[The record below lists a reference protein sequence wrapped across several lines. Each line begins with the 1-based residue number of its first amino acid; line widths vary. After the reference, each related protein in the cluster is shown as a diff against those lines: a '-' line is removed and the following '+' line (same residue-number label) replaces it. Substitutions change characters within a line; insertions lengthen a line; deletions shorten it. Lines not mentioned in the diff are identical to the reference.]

1 MSQVLL
7 TVLAFATGA
16 FVTTYLTVNTLVAE
30 RVGGE
35 LKANLPYFLLG
46 FVTTVLIW
54 LARGGSVGALRDF
67 REVPWWAFLAG
78 VGAGVALY
86 ATTLLIGRIGP
97 DKFFVASVA
106 GQLVIS
112 VAIAHFGWLG
122 TEQDGVTWQKGIG
135 VALAVA
141 GALLVSVK
149 LGEG

>member
-1 MSQVLL
+1 MSQLLL

-16 FVTTYLTVNTLVAE
+16 FVTAYLSVNSLVSE

-46 FVTTVLIW
+46 FATTLAIW
-54 LARGGSVGALRDF
+54 LARGGSLAGLRDF
-67 REVPWWAFLAG
+67 RSVPWWAFLAG
-78 VGAGVALY
+78 VGGGVALY

-106 GQLVIS
+106 GQLIIS
-112 VAIAHFGWLG
+112 VALAHFAWLG
-122 TEQDGVTWQKGIG
+122 TEQDGLTWQKGIG
-135 VALAVA
+135 VALAIV

-149 LGEG
+149 FGEG

>member
-1 MSQVLL
+1 M
-7 TVLAFATGA
+7 
-16 FVTTYLTVNTLVAE
+16 
-30 RVGGE
+30 
-35 LKANLPYFLLG
+35 
-46 FVTTVLIW
+46 
-54 LARGGSVGALRDF
+54 
-67 REVPWWAFLAG
+67 PWWAFLAG

-135 VALAVA
+135 VALAIA

-149 LGEG
+149 FGEG